1 VPTTKLLIRDGQVL
15 FPVEDEVR
23 QVDVLVEDG
32 RIAAIGP
39 ALQVEDS
46 DVIDASGMVVS
57 PGLVDTHRHSW
68 QSQLRGI
75 AADWSVPEYL
85 AGIRETLGPQYQ
97 PEDVYAGTLLG
108 CTEALYGGV
117 TTVVD
122 WAHIMN
128 SPEHAD
134 AAVQALRDFGGRA
147 VFAHGTPNDR
157 EIESWYVDSERP
169 HPADIRRVRD
179 QYFSSDDQLLTLAM
193 AARGPQHTTAQVSVD
208 DWRLARELGIRVT
221 VHVGEGAWGQ
231 RHRPV
236 QVLGDLGVPGP
247 DTTFVH
253 ANTMSDAEFQIMADT
268 GSSISISPEVE
279 MHMGHGYP
287 ATGRA
292 LEFGLLP
299 SLSVDVVV
307 VIAGDMFSAM
317 RCVLAAE
324 RARVNQQAIDQ
335 GVMVDRL
342 TILSKD
348 ALTFA
353 TLGGA
358 RACGLEDK
366 IGSIEVG
373 KEADL
378 ILLKNSG
385 FNLWP
390 LNDAMASTAL
400 AAHPDNVD
408 TVIVAGRVLKRDG
421 VLTRVDGERVRQLA
435 AESRDRILAR
445 AGVPA
450 RWRPA
455 NVDAWSEL

>member
-1 VPTTKLLIRDGQVL
+1 MSERLLVRGGQLL
-15 FPVEDEVR
+15 FPAEDAVREV
-23 QVDVLVEDG
+23 DLLVVDG

-39 ALQVEDS
+39 
-46 DVIDASGMVVS
+46 DVPAEGAEIVDATGMVVC
-57 PGLVDTHRHSW
+57 PGFVDTHRHNW
-68 QSQLRGI
+68 QTQLRGI
-75 AADWSVPEYL
+75 ASDWSVPEYL
-85 AGIRETLGPQYQ
+85 AGIRGTLGPQYE
-97 PEDVYAGTLLG
+97 PDDVYAGTLLG
-108 CTEALYGGV
+108 CVEALHGGV
-117 TTVVD
+117 TTIVD

-134 AAVQALRDFGGRA
+134 ASVQALRDFGGRA
-147 VFAHGTPNDR
+147 VFAHGTPNDAD
-157 EIESWYVDSERP
+157 IEAWYVESELP
-169 HPADIRRVRD
+169 HPQDIRRLRD

-193 AARGPQHTTAQVSVD
+193 AARGPQHTTPQVSVD
-208 DWRLARELGIRVT
+208 DWALARDLGIHVT
-221 VHVGEGAWGQ
+221 VHVGEGAWGK

-253 ANTMSDAEFQIMADT
+253 ANTMSDEEFRIMADT
-268 GSSISISPEVE
+268 GSFISVSPEVE

-292 LEFGLLP
+292 LEFGIMP
-299 SLSVDVVV
+299 ALSVDVTV

-317 RCVLAAE
+317 RCALAAE
-324 RARVNQQAIDQ
+324 RARVNQIAIDA
-335 GVMVDRL
+335 GEMVDRL

-348 ALTFA
+348 VLTFA

-358 RACGLEDK
+358 RSCGLDAK
-366 IGSIEVG
+366 VGSLEVG

-378 ILLKNSG
+378 FLLRNTG

-390 LNDAMASTAL
+390 LNDPMASTVL
-400 AAHPDNVD
+400 AAHPENVD
-408 TVIVAGRVLKRDG
+408 TVLVAGRVVKRG
-421 VLTRVDGERVRQLA
+421 GRLTTVDEDRVRQLA
-435 AESRDRILAR
+435 VDSRDRLLAR

-450 RWRPA
+450 RFRPA